1 MRDNTKLQYL
11 KYALVSSLLLIAT
24 FTLAPARADQRAD
37 FLAGRTRDC
46 RRCDL
51 AGLNFKRRD
60 LSGADLTGANLRD
73 TNFHDAKLV
82 GARLAGADLTAA
94 NLNKANLSRTEM
106 GGAIL
111 RRANLHEIKLDGAVF
126 RATAMPDGSTRDE

>member
-1 MRDNTKLQYL
+1 MIGICGVIYIDPTQSHNESPLTSNPCEIMRDNTKLQYL

-24 FTLAPARADQRAD
+24 FTLAPARADQRDD

-60 LSGADLTGANLRD
+60 LSGADLTGANLR
-73 TNFHDAKLV
+73 
-82 GARLAGADLTAA
+82 
-94 NLNKANLSRTEM
+94 
-106 GGAIL
+106 
-111 RRANLHEIKLDGAVF
+111 RANLHEIKLDGAVF